1 MRTVLGK
8 VVEKIKTHIL
18 CSVTF
23 FRQSCSLWDN
33 VEKCGG
39 VRGATNDVT
48 IWRIGV
54 GCWIIKATYMHA
66 HAHTCVTGY
75 PHVRTHARTHKYIL
89 LIAFAR
95 QQWFAKAP
103 QFYVIPY
110 VVCFIITE
118 TEGVY
123 CAVRTGPWNKQIMFR
138 CLSGNQSLS
147 YVQILYR
154 LHALMFPVCDCRCW

>member
-23 FRQSCSLWDN
+23 FLQSCSLWDN

-39 VRGATNDVT
+39 VRGATDDVT

-54 GCWIIKATYMHA
+54 ACWIIKATYMHA
-66 HAHTCVTGY
+66 HAHTYVTGY
-75 PHVRTHARTHKYIL
+75 PHVRTHSQIYTTYCFCTATMIRESASIL
-89 LIAFAR
+89 R
-95 QQWFAKAP
+95 
-103 QFYVIPY
+103 YTY

-123 CAVRTGPWNKQIMFR
+123 CAVRTGPWNKQITFR
-138 CLSGNQSLS
+138 CSSGNQSLS
-147 YVQILYR
+147 YAHILYR